1 MSKTKVEIPK
11 EKLELFDRLIESNPE
26 IERKGVTNPYTS
38 FNGHMFTHLS
48 KTGSM
53 GLRLPKEERET
64 FIEKYNTTLYEQYGA
79 IMKEYVLV
87 PDSLLENTEEF
98 KNYLDISFE
107 YIRTLKP
114 KPTKKK
120 S

>member
-1 MSKTKVEIPK
+1 MSKKANMPPQDKID
-11 EKLELFDRLIESNPE
+11 LYDRLIATNPD

-38 FNGHMFTHLS
+38 VNGHMFTHLG

-53 GLRLPKEERET
+53 GLRLPKDEMEA
-64 FIEKYNTTLYEQYGA
+64 FLEKYDTTPYESYGA
-79 IMKEYVLV
+79 MMKEYVTV
-87 PDSLLENTEEF
+87 PDDLLENTEVL
-98 KNYLDISFE
+98 KDYLEIS
-107 YIRTLKP
+107 YAYTISLKP